1 MDRDKDLKQLLIF
14 SIYIMGGLATGL
26 KKYYSKE
33 EVAKRKARP
42 KNNKLAQ
49 QTIANRKKNKSKK
62 KPTFV

>member
-1 MDRDKDLKQLLIF
+1 
-14 SIYIMGGLATGL
+14 MGGLATGL